1 MRAANAV
8 GPTHVRLTPE
18 GSRRIRVYRNGD
30 AHFKGI
36 TIVLNTRQVHGIDA
50 LLDMISEK
58 IGLVMGCKRL
68 FTLDG
73 TPVKS
78 MEQLQHNMEYVAASG
93 MFTPARYGR
102 VGSAALHSASLLARS
117 SSNFSA
123 ASREDPLAQS
133 GASKQSA
140 PASLAFG
147 TAHAPLRHSRSIEPR
162 RTVGRPPP
170 AQMNGQT
177 NRKNA
182 DERSRKVDGKK
193 ARDGSKKRKTT
204 KKKANDDE
212 PSGDAPPVEEAA
224 APEAKEN
231 DENGLP
237 EEANGGQKEEE
248 TAAAEEEAEKQ
259 EEDEAEEEPAPRM
272 RTEVEVVE
280 HDEEHQQKEEGEEE
294 EEEGHLVNGTTP
306 AESARSV
313 RAPTAQAEEEAEEG
327 AESDGQA
334 KENGGE
340 EGHGQTTT
348 DGQKTVEEEEE
359 K

>member
-36 TIVLNTRQVHGIDA
+36 TIVLNTRQVHSIDS

-78 MEQLQHNMEYVAASG
+78 MEQLQHNVEYVAASG

-102 VGSAALHSASLLARS
+102 VGSAALHSASMLARS

-193 ARDGSKKRKTT
+193 ARDGSKKRKTP
-204 KKKANDDE
+204 KKKANDDV

-231 DENGLP
+231 GENGRP
-237 EEANGGQKEEE
+237 ENGAQKEEAEEE

-259 EEDEAEEEPAPRM
+259 EEEEAEEEPAPRM

-294 EEEGHLVNGTTP
+294 EEEEHLANGTTP

-313 RAPTAQAEEEAEEG
+313 RAPTAQAEEEEEAEEG

-334 KENGGE
+334 KENVGE

-348 DGQKTVEEEEE
+348 DGQKTEEE